1 MNPRERVESAFQHQ
15 GLDKVPVYHVG
26 FSSDVASTL
35 LGREAFVGGGIQQ
48 WREAKALWQGK
59 DAHQEFLERSFQDA
73 IDIALLCEHDI
84 IRARY
89 WRYNRKPT
97 KRIDENTF
105 LYEYGS
111 EENWQILRYDPES
124 EQCHIF
130 DYSPKPELS
139 LGDLERQITAQE
151 RAIAEYQPQ
160 EEDFEFE
167 IRAQRFLGQKWIIRV
182 DAVHLDIPTTATWL
196 EATLLRP
203 DLVARHLDVQVE
215 KAIRNIQFLAPFGF
229 RCFFG
234 GGDFASND
242 GPMYSPKI
250 FAELMLPR
258 LKRISDACHQQ
269 GGYHLFASD
278 GNLWPAAEDLFG
290 RSGVDGYYEID
301 RRAGMDLRKLRDRFP
316 HLTLIGNISSY
327 TVHMGSKA
335 EIISEVLSCLEEAKR
350 SRGIIVGASNY
361 FVPHTPVEN
370 IMTVLETIRRYR

>member
-1 MNPRERVESAFQHQ
+1 MNPRERVESAFRHQ
-15 GLDKVPVYHVG
+15 GSDKVPVYHVG

-84 IRARY
+84 IRVRY

-130 DYSPKPELS
+130 DYRPKPELS
-139 LGDLERQITAQE
+139 LEDLERQITAQE
-151 RAIAEYQPQ
+151 RAVAEYQPQ

-167 IRAQRFLGQKWIIRV
+167 IRAQGLLGQKWIIRV
-182 DAVHLDIPTTATWL
+182 DAAHLDIPTTATWL

-278 GNLWPAAEDLFG
+278 GNLWPVAEDLFG

-350 SRGIIVGASNY
+350 NGGIIVGTSNY

>member
-1 MNPRERVESAFQHQ
+1 MNPRERVESAFRHQ
-15 GLDKVPVYHVG
+15 GSDKVPVYHVG

-84 IRARY
+84 IRVRY

-130 DYSPKPELS
+130 DYRPKPELS
-139 LGDLERQITAQE
+139 LEDLERQITAQE
-151 RAIAEYQPQ
+151 RAVAEYQPQ

-167 IRAQRFLGQKWIIRV
+167 IRAQRLLGQKWIIRV
-182 DAVHLDIPTTATWL
+182 DAAHLDIPTTATWL

-278 GNLWPAAEDLFG
+278 GNLWPVAEDLFG

-350 SRGIIVGASNY
+350 NGGIIVGTSNY